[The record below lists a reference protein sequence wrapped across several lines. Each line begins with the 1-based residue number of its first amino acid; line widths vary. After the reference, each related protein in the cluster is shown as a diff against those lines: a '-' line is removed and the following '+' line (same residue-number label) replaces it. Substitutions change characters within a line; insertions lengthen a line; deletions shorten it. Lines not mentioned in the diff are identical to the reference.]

1 MRWNLG
7 IKGVGNRSSSSSDGS
22 KTHQIYMN
30 FDEVSHLHTKYH
42 NIMFNNM
49 HFIYLHS
56 IQSEPMVFLSSPFH
70 SYSSLPL
77 LLLSVWRTVTLYI
90 PSIVIFLK
98 QQPPSPPKQQQCVRC
113 AYILPAHQ
121 IFHIEMSIFNAIGAF
136 ILIF

>member
-30 FDEVSHLHTKYH
+30 FDEASHLHTKYH

-56 IQSEPMVFLSSPFH
+56 IQSEPMVFLSSPFIH
-70 SYSSLPL
+70 TLRSPFCCFQYDARWRYTSHPLSYSWSNNNNHHH
-77 LLLSVWRTVTLYI
+77 SN
-90 PSIVIFLK
+90 S
-98 QQPPSPPKQQQCVRC
+98 SVRC

-121 IFHIEMSIFNAIGAF
+121 IFHIEMSIFNTIGAF